1 MIYRARTG
9 TKVKVAESIKWP
21 SEFDKEY
28 FGDRI
33 TMLGNKTWK
42 VSLSRCG
49 LVGIRVG
56 YETVVVP
63 KFALD
68 RAA

>member
-9 TKVKVAESIKWP
+9 TKVKVAETIVWP
-21 SEFDKEY
+21 TEHHEGFY
-28 FGDRI
+28 GDRI
-33 TMLGNKTWK
+33 AKLGNKTWK
-42 VSLSRCG
+42 VDVARDDWAA
-49 LVGIRVG
+49 IKIDDD
-56 YETVVVP
+56 VVIIP

>member
-9 TKVKVAESIKWP
+9 TKVKVAETIAWES
-21 SEFDKEY
+21 DYQKELY
-28 FGDRI
+28 ADRI
-33 TMLGNKTWK
+33 AKLGNKTWK
-42 VSLSRCG
+42 VDIARDSWAAIK
-49 LVGIRVG
+49 VGDDF
-56 YETVVVP
+56 VVVP